1 MYSSTLTSFAMLKVK
16 IDQGGDYL
24 EYLRPFVLHVLS
36 EHQDNEN
43 ITAELVKEEIVKD
56 FGMVIPART
65 VEVMLKRLSK
75 EGIITR
81 EDRTYHISGQLPD
94 DSNLNMQRG
103 QAERHI
109 NSVVYGL
116 MEFSKNT
123 RHPFQNEDDAVAALC
138 AFLEKFEILCL
149 RAFLRNTTI
158 PDIKGGVGEST
169 LTVVGKYVLNLHK
182 REPAL
187 FDSFMVVVQG
197 HMLANALLCPDL
209 EQAPKTFK
217 EVSFYLDTPVLIKL
231 LGLVDKSK
239 EAASKELLHLLKR
252 LDSTLAVFRHTK
264 EELDGVIKGS
274 IHYLDRRDARGEIVM
289 ESRRAN
295 RSKSDLL
302 LIAET
307 LDERLDK
314 LGVVTELSPGYNEK
328 FQISE
333 TAFEGAL
340 DQEIRYLNPH
350 ARLHDVNAV
359 RSIYA
364 LRAGKRV
371 KRIEDCAAVFVSS
384 NYAFANAADTYG
396 REHEY
401 KESQEVSTVIT
412 DNSLVN
418 LVWLKLPME
427 AVDLPKKEVLAYAY
441 ASQIP
446 STADLKKVL
455 DEADKLAE
463 EGVITPEAH
472 RILRRDFSAQVEL
485 AHQRSD
491 HNKSLSKEDVQN
503 EVDNSAQRELHKKLS
518 VKFKP
523 WAERLSGIVF
533 LVLPPLI
540 LFLIVAS
547 IFFLEVYQDSSAYIG
562 TIATIVVMVVTTVIN
577 VALQS
582 KLWRWYKKQRVKIQ
596 KFLLEKFVAV
606 VKSII
611 NALTSTK

>member
-24 EYLRPFVLHVLS
+24 QYLRPFVLHVLS
-36 EHQDNEN
+36 GHLDNKN
-43 ITAELVKEEIVKD
+43 ITAELVKDEIVKD
-56 FGMVIPART
+56 FGMVIPDRT
-65 VEVMLKRLSK
+65 VEVMLKRVRK
-75 EGIITR
+75 EGIIER
-81 EDRTYHISGQLPD
+81 SDHAYRISGQLPD

-103 QAERHI
+103 QAKRHI

-123 RHPFQNEDDAVAALC
+123 RHPFQNEDDVVTALC
-138 AFLEKFEILCL
+138 AFLEKFEIPCL

-158 PDIKGGVGEST
+158 PDINGGVDEST
-169 LTVVGKYVLNLHK
+169 LTVVGEYVLNLHE
-182 REPAL
+182 REPAF

-217 EVSFYLDTPVLIKL
+217 DVSFYLDTPVLIKL

-239 EAASKELLHLLKR
+239 EAVSKELLHLLKR
-252 LDSTLAVFRHTK
+252 LDSTIAVFRHTK

-307 LDERLDK
+307 LDERLDE
-314 LGVVTELSPGYNEK
+314 LGIVTELSPGYNEK

-371 KRIEDCAAVFVSS
+371 KRLEDCVAVFVSS
-384 NYAFANAADTYG
+384 NYDFANAADTYG

-401 KESQEVSTVIT
+401 KESREVSTVIT
-412 DNSLVN
+412 ESSLVN

-427 AVDLPKKEVLAYAY
+427 ANDLSKKEVLAYAY

-446 STADLKKVL
+446 SVATLNKVL
-455 DEADKLAE
+455 DEADKLVEA
-463 EGVITPEAH
+463 GTITPENH

-485 AHQRSD
+485 AHQMSGG
-491 HNKSLSKEDVQN
+491 NKSLSKEDIQK
-503 EVDNSAQRELHKKLS
+503 EVDNSVQRELHKKACS
-518 VKFKP
+518 KYEP
-523 WAERLSGIVF
+523 WAKHLSNTIF
-533 LVLPPLI
+533 WVLPPLA
-540 LFLIVAS
+540 LCLLVAP
-547 IFFLEVYQDSSAYIG
+547 IFFIEVYKGSSVYMSA
-562 TIATIVVMVVTTVIN
+562 IATIAVLVVTIVATTVLRPEIW
-577 VALQS
+577 Q
-582 KLWRWYKKQRVKIQ
+582 WYKKQRVKLQ
-596 KFLLEKFVAV
+596 KFLMGKFVAFAMSV
-606 VKSII
+606 I
-611 NALTSTK
+611 N

>member
-24 EYLRPFVLHVLS
+24 QYLRPFVLHVLS

-43 ITAELVKEEIVKD
+43 ITAELVKTGIIKD
-56 FGMVIPART
+56 FGMVIPDRT
-65 VEVMLKRLSK
+65 VEVMLKRVRK
-75 EGIITR
+75 EGIIER
-81 EDRTYHISGQLPD
+81 SDHAYRISGQLPD

-103 QAERHI
+103 QAKRHI

-123 RHPFQNEDDAVAALC
+123 RHPFQNEDDAMAALC
-138 AFLEKFEILCL
+138 AFLEKFEIPCL

-158 PDIKGGVGEST
+158 PDINGGVDEAT
-169 LTVVGKYVLNLHK
+169 LTVVGKYVLNLHE
-182 REPAL
+182 REPIL

-239 EAASKELLHLLKR
+239 EAVSKELLHLLKR
-252 LDSTLAVFRHTK
+252 LGATIAVFRHTK

-274 IHYLDRRDARGEIVM
+274 AYYLDRYDARSEIVM

-295 RSKSDLL
+295 RSKSDLFF
-302 LIAET
+302 IAET
-307 LDERLDK
+307 LDERLDE
-314 LGVVTELSPGYNEK
+314 LGVVTEFEPAYNAE

-333 TAFEGAL
+333 TVFEDVLEKGIGYSN
-340 DQEIRYLNPH
+340 DN
-350 ARLHDVNAV
+350 ARLHDVKAV

-371 KRIEDCAAVFVSS
+371 KRLEDCVAAFVSS
-384 NYAFANAADTYG
+384 NIAFAKVADNYG
-396 REHEY
+396 RDHEY

-427 AVDLPKKEVLAYAY
+427 ATDLSKKEVLANAY
-441 ASQIP
+441 ASQILSP
-446 STADLKKVL
+446 ATLSKILE
-455 DEADKLAE
+455 EADKLVDKGA
-463 EGVITPEAH
+463 ITPGDLS
-472 RILRRDFSAQVEL
+472 ILRNSVSVQDEVARQTFDGT
-485 AHQRSD
+485 
-491 HNKSLSKEDVQN
+491 KPLSEEHFRKAVA
-503 EVDNSAQRELHKKLS
+503 NSFKGDLHKNLYQKYAPFAEHLS
-518 VKFKP
+518 TIILGALF
-523 WAERLSGIVF
+523 AAF
-533 LVLPPLI
+533 LVLLAVP
-540 LFLIVAS
+540 
-547 IFFLEVYQDSSAYIG
+547 IFFLAPYKDASAYFYVAG
-562 TIATIVVMVVTTVIN
+562 FFAEVLVTVLVTTIFW
-577 VALQS
+577 S
-582 KLWRWYKKQRVKIQ
+582 KLWRWLKKLHAKLRR
-596 KFLLEKFVAV
+596 FLLNKIVTFLTA
-606 VKSII
+606 II
-611 NALTSTK
+611 N